1 MPQRCT
7 NIFKKVEIL
16 LAQHTTKHVAE
27 ENISVD
33 EVLLL
38 LVIVVSDFLCYD
50 VVIL

>member
-1 MPQRCT
+1 MIQRCT
-7 NIFKKVEIL
+7 NFFKKVEIL
-16 LAQHTTKHVAE
+16 LAQHPTKDAAE